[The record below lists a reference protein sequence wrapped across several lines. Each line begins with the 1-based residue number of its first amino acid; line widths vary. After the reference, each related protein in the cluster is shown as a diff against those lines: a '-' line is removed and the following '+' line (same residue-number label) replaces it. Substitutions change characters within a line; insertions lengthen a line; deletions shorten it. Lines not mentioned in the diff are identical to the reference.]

1 MKHGGLF
8 AWQGNGLSLADG
20 IATAL
25 LEAESISWR
34 IFTLEPLRT
43 PVSESIY
50 GIEKRGCLALPYLR

>member
-8 AWQGNGLSLADG
+8 AWQGNGLNLADG

-25 LEAESISWR
+25 LGAESISWR
-34 IFTLEPLRT
+34 ILTLEP